1 MQRHHEGVITVQDF
15 SDFRTSVS
23 EAFVPLHVSS
33 NDPDRFQGRIRSV
46 EVDDVHV
53 YDVVAS
59 PHMVERTPEL
69 LARTD
74 RQFYKVGML
83 LSGTGLLIQDD
94 REAVLQPGMLTIYD
108 TSRPYT
114 LTFDDQF
121 RNLVVMFPKHLL
133 DLPGPLVSQLT
144 AVPISGTS
152 GVGAMVAPYLAH
164 MAGNLG
170 ELTGSTGVRL
180 AHVALD
186 LVATLLSRELDL
198 DSAHRVPHHALL
210 QRIRS
215 YIDANLGA
223 TDLGPNR
230 IAAAHYI
237 STRQLHSIFRQ
248 QDTTVSTWI
257 RQRRLERCRRD
268 LLDPLF
274 DDLPVAGIAARRG
287 FIDAAHFSRVFK
299 ATFGTSP
306 SELRIGRRA

>member
-1 MQRHHEGVITVQDF
+1 MLRSHEGVITVQDF

-33 NDPDRFQGRIRSV
+33 DDPDRFQGRIRSV

-94 REAVLQPGMLTIYD
+94 REAVLQPGILTIYD

-114 LTFDDQF
+114 LVFDDSF

-133 DLPGPLVSQLT
+133 DLPAHLVSQVT
-144 AVPISGTS
+144 AVPMSGTS
-152 GVGAMVAPYLAH
+152 GVGSMVAPYLTN

-170 ELTGSTGVRL
+170 ELTGSTGARL

-186 LVATLLSRELDL
+186 LVTTLLSRELDL
-198 DSAHRVPHHALL
+198 DAARRVPHHALL
-210 QRIRS
+210 QRIRAH
-215 YIDANLGA
+215 IDANLGA
-223 TDLGPNR
+223 PDLGPTS

-237 STRQLHSIFRQ
+237 STRQLHSIFRAQ
-248 QDTTVSTWI
+248 GTTVSTWI

-274 DDLPVAGIAARRG
+274 DDLPVAAIAARRG

-299 ATFGTSP
+299 GTFGTTP
-306 SELRIGRRA
+306 SELRLARRR

>member
-1 MQRHHEGVITVQDF
+1 MQDF
-15 SDFRTSVS
+15 SAFRTSVS

-33 NDPDRFQGRIRSV
+33 DDPDHFWGRIRSV
-46 EVDDVHV
+46 DVDDVHI
-53 YDVVAS
+53 YDVVAA
-59 PHMVERTPEL
+59 PHVVERTPEL
-69 LARTD
+69 LARND
-74 RQFYKVGML
+74 RQFYKIGML
-83 LSGTGLLIQDD
+83 LSGTGMLIQDD
-94 REAVLQPGMLTIYD
+94 REAVLRPGDLTIYD

-114 LTFDDQF
+114 LVFDDQF
-121 RNLVVMFPKHLL
+121 RNLVVMFPKQLL
-133 DLPGPLVSQLT
+133 DLPAPLVAQLT
-144 AVPISGTS
+144 ATPMSGTS
-152 GVGAMVAPYLAH
+152 GVGGMVAPFLAH
-164 MAGNLG
+164 MGGSLD

-186 LVATLLSRELDL
+186 LVTTLLSKELDL
-198 DSAHRVPHHALL
+198 EGSRGVPHHALL
-210 QRIRS
+210 QRIRT

-223 TDLGPNR
+223 TDLGPAR

-274 DDLPVAGIAARRG
+274 DDQPVAVIAARRG

-299 ATFGTSP
+299 ASYGASP
-306 SELRIGRRA
+306 SELRLTRKGA